1 MGGVASRETYV
12 ALCSR
17 NSILELQDCIAECE
31 QINPHVD
38 HFFASG
44 MYARQIYMAAGDL
57 VVGKIHKHDHINTIS
72 QGRVLVT
79 TEFGK
84 DEFVAPYTFVSK
96 AGTKRAV
103 FVLED
108 TIWTTYHA
116 TESTSLEQIEEEI
129 IAPDFASFD
138 LLELKL

>member
-1 MGGVASRETYV
+1 MDKNVAICSRE
-12 ALCSR
+12 
-17 NSILELQDCIAECE
+17 SILELQESIKEFE
-31 QINPHVD
+31 QITPPVD

-44 MYARQIYMAAGDL
+44 MYARQIYMNAGDI

-72 QGRVLVT
+72 QGRVFVT

-103 FVLED
+103 FVVED

-116 TESTSLEQIEEEI
+116 TESTDLESIEKEL
-129 IAPDFASFD
+129 IAPDFATLD
-138 LLELKL
+138 LLELKI